1 MEIPSMKR
9 SPSGSLTIQITSEI
23 LQGEIVQLT
32 LQPSHSTAP
41 LFLHLAQPLPACTP
55 NTVHKIPKLNLQLTQ
70 NTESSLYRGHGNSG
84 NTLIFQHTRR
94 QRKTAKKQK
103 EEEEA

>member
-9 SPSGSLTIQITSEI
+9 SPSGSLTIQFTSEI

-41 LFLHLAQPLPACTP
+41 LFLHLAQPLPAAFGFDPTP
-55 NTVHKIPKLNLQLTQ
+55 KRALTATTELAGRPVLYNKLGWTFKPVVGSCWQP
-70 NTESSLYRGHGNSG
+70 
-84 NTLIFQHTRR
+84 
-94 QRKTAKKQK
+94 
-103 EEEEA
+103 